1 MREQILNCLGTLTCT
16 VEGTKG
22 FQQLYAGDKKLWES
36 AESLYLALLDAV
48 QDILAWLDDSAWR
61 RTLGALFKQENY
73 CRPLEDKI
81 KTDVEARVKEFH
93 EQLEYCQHER
103 IQLIHFGVDGIARSV
118 DNLQHDHQKAQ
129 AVQQAH
135 YEELTKLLMSML
147 QDQLYAH
154 DWQLKSRQAWQ
165 DAVDRL
171 TQRNYDQTIL
181 VACRFPMI
189 SHSDLKGLLRV
200 HASVLEDDLLFA
212 VQCGSTLSPERQS
225 RAVTL
230 FQHAR
235 FRSWLQTGGCDIL
248 VVNGN
253 DRQSVLS
260 SSTSPLT
267 YAVGL
272 LTQTLVSTHA
282 AVPLVC
288 ICGRYASP
296 DNALEGSEGVMR
308 LLIYQLLARLGDS
321 ADLSSLDY
329 NCIEAIKA
337 GDIRYLRELFRSL
350 LVSLLVTINKPCT
363 VMCLVDG
370 LSFLDTTARRP
381 GLEILVAFLQQL
393 VLDISDLGGFLVFK
407 VLLIHPR
414 ISEYAYEWF
423 PPEAILTVS
432 EDASEDRHGYDL
444 ARMST
449 VSSDLFSTEPYLY
462 RSVSEP

>member
-61 RTLGALFKQENY
+61 RTLGSLLKQDTY
-73 CRPLEDKI
+73 SRPLEDKI
-81 KTDVEARVKEFH
+81 KTAVEARVKEFH

-103 IQLIHFGVDGIARSV
+103 IQQIHIGVDGIARSV
-118 DNLQHDHQKAQ
+118 DSLQSDFQKVQ
-129 AVQQAH
+129 VIQQANH
-135 YEELTKLLMSML
+135 EELTQLLVSML
-147 QDQLYAH
+147 QGQLYAF
-154 DWQLKSRQAWQ
+154 DWQLKSRQEWQ
-165 DAVDRL
+165 EALDQLAR
-171 TQRNYDQTIL
+171 RNYDSAIL
-181 VACRFPMI
+181 MARRLPMI
-189 SHSDLKGLLRV
+189 SHSDLLGLLQV
-200 HASVLEDDLLFA
+200 HTNVLEDDSLFA
-212 VQCGSTLSPERQS
+212 VQCGSTLSPERQA
-225 RAVTL
+225 RAVKL

-253 DRQSVLS
+253 DHQSAS
-260 SSTSPLT
+260 STTSPLT

-272 LTQTLVSTHA
+272 LAQTLLSTHA

-296 DNALEGSEGVMR
+296 DDPLEGAEGVLR
-308 LLIYQLLARLGDS
+308 LTIYQLLAHARDS

-350 LVSLLVTINKPCT
+350 LVSLVVTINRPCAI
-363 VMCLVDG
+363 MCLVDG
-370 LSFLDTTARRP
+370 LSFLETTARKP
-381 GLEILVAFLQQL
+381 GLEILVAFLRQL
-393 VLDISDLGGFLVFK
+393 VLDINHLGGFLVFK
-407 VLLIHPR
+407 VLLVHPCR
-414 ISEYAYEWF
+414 SQYAYEWF
-423 PPEAILTVS
+423 PPEAILTMS

-449 VSSDLFSTEPYLY
+449 VSVNLLSTTPSLH
-462 RSVSEP
+462 RSASEP